1 VPTAVPCVA
10 QNFVPHVYSNDELRR
25 LLAAVDENQARRGCQ
40 ISADTFRLLLLLLY
54 GAGLR
59 ISEAVDLTREDV
71 DVHAGLVLIRESK
84 FYKSRELPLGPT
96 LVQHLVEYADRARR
110 RRARAQAM
118 PFFTTIRGTNVSP
131 AMARLNFAGLRQRAG
146 VPGRPGAL
154 SAPRLHDLRHSFAV
168 NRLIA
173 WYREGADVQRLL
185 PQLSTYLGHRTIT
198 STQRYLTMIP
208 ISSSRPASVSR
219 SVRDRRRLMRNP
231 DLLGS
236 WVRRFLLEYL
246 VGERNF
252 AENAR
257 HSYRDTLAL
266 AIPFIAAAAGTPV
279 DRLLVIDVDA
289 DRIRRFLGHLEQ
301 ARSCRITTRNQR
313 LAALHSLARFIAGR
327 SPEHVAWCSEVCR
340 IPFKKAPHEVC
351 VISRNPRW
359 RRCSRRQTLARVRA
373 FGTAPCCCSCTTRAR
388 GQRGRRRHRR

>member
-1 VPTAVPCVA
+1 MTLADAIATYVNLKQSMGMRFRNEDLILKALHRRVGEVDLDDVTPDAVAAFLAGRGPITATWLNKHRVLRRFYDHWITRGRIIRSPVPTAVPRVA
-10 QNFVPHVYSNDELRR
+10 QTFVPHVYSNDELRR

-40 ISADTFRLLLLLLY
+40 ISAHTFRLLLLLLY

-59 ISEAVDLTREDV
+59 ISEALDLTREDV

-110 RRARAQAM
+110 RARAQAK

-146 VPGRPGAL
+146 VHGRPGAL

-185 PQLSTYLGHRTIT
+185 PQLSTYLGHRRIA

-208 ISSSRPASVSR
+208 
-219 SVRDRRRLMRNP
+219 
-231 DLLGS
+231 DLLEEAS
-236 WVRRFLLEYL
+236 LRFEIYTRS
-246 VGERNF
+246 E
-252 AENAR
+252 A
-257 HSYRDTLAL
+257 
-266 AIPFIAAAAGTPV
+266 P
-279 DRLLVIDVDA
+279 DA
-289 DRIRRFLGHLEQ
+289 
-301 ARSCRITTRNQR
+301 
-313 LAALHSLARFIAGR
+313 
-327 SPEHVAWCSEVCR
+327 
-340 IPFKKAPHEVC
+340 
-351 VISRNPRW
+351 
-359 RRCSRRQTLARVRA
+359 
-373 FGTAPCCCSCTTRAR
+373 
-388 GQRGRRRHRR
+388 